1 MESLRIGILFL
12 LGITVVGG
20 MIGAWVFQKI
30 RIPQVVGYIVIGLI
44 FGRSG
49 LGIVSE
55 TDIDSLYPFNL
66 FALGVIGFLVG
77 GELKI
82 DMFRKYFKQFFTIL
96 VGEGLGATF
105 LVSTATFLIM
115 YFVTNNVPVS
125 IAAAAIFG
133 AISSATDP
141 ASTIDVLW
149 EYRCKGI
156 LTTTITAI
164 VALDDALAMLL
175 YGLGVSVAML
185 LVNGQNSFGMEL
197 LKVTAQLFGACAMGF
212 TFALILTS
220 LLKWILGNV
229 EKNLAACL
237 GLILLL
243 ISMSVYW
250 NVDVILAAMTFGFC
264 VANISPK
271 RSEDLFNLLRGFSIP
286 IYVMFFVL
294 VGAGLSIGKMPLW
307 LWFIVIAYVLGRSIG
322 KVVGAYFGA
331 NISRAPLSV
340 KRYLGLGLFAQGGV
354 AVGLSLMATQ
364 RLGAIRVADN
374 LLLSDAIIFSI
385 TATTLIIQLIG
396 PYLVKLSVKFAGE
409 IGRNVTEE
417 DIINS
422 LTVQDVMDKDI
433 EPVPECATVKELV
446 KTFASADYAIF
457 PVVNF
462 DKNIIGTVS
471 LENIKDVLDN
481 QESWA
486 WLLAS
491 DIMEP
496 YENCTSPSSPL
507 CDILRRMQ
515 DLKIDQ
521 LPVVMEED
529 KAKPAGILDFA
540 KAHQRIKQEMIRRQ
554 EEASEAVGLAV

>member
-1 MESLRIGILFL
+1 MDSLRIGILFL
-12 LGITVVGG
+12 IGISVVGG
-20 MIGAWVFQKI
+20 MIGAWVFQRIK
-30 RIPQVVGYIVIGLI
+30 IPQVVGYIVIGLI

-49 LGIVSE
+49 LDIVSSEDIE
-55 TDIDSLYPFNL
+55 TLYPFNL

-96 VGEGLGATF
+96 IGEGLGATI
-105 LVSTATFLIM
+105 LVSTSTFLIM
-115 YFVTNNVPVS
+115 YFITNNVPVS
-125 IAAAAIFG
+125 IATAAIFG

-156 LTTTITAI
+156 LTTTVTAI

-175 YGLGVSVAML
+175 YGLGVSLAML
-185 LVNGQNSFGMEL
+185 LVNGQNSFGFEL
-197 LKVTAQLFGACAMGF
+197 LKVTAQLIGACVLGGA
-212 TFALILTS
+212 FALILTS

-243 ISMSVYW
+243 ISMAVYW
-250 NVDVILAAMTFGFC
+250 DVDVILAAMTFGFC

-271 RSEDLFNLLRGFSIP
+271 RSEELFNVLRGFSIP

-294 VGAGLSIGKMPLW
+294 VGAGLSIGNMPVWLW
-307 LWFIVIAYVLGRSIG
+307 LIVICYVLGRSIG
-322 KVVGAYFGA
+322 KVVGAYFAA

-364 RLGAIRVADN
+364 RLGTIRVSDK
-374 LLLSDAIIFSI
+374 LLLADAVIFSI
-385 TATTLIIQLIG
+385 TATTLIIQLTG
-396 PYLVKLSVKFAGE
+396 PYLVKLAVKFAGE
-409 IGRNVTEE
+409 VGKNVTEE

-422 LTVQDVMDKDI
+422 LTVNDVMDKDI
-433 EPVPECATVKELV
+433 EPVPECATIKELV
-446 KTFASADYAIF
+446 KTFASANYAIF
-457 PVVNF
+457 PVVNS
-462 DKNIIGTVS
+462 DENIIGTVS

-496 YENCTSPSSPL
+496 YASSTSPTSPL
-507 CDILRRMQ
+507 CDILKKMQ

-521 LPVVMEED
+521 LPVVKEED
-529 KAKPAGILDFA
+529 KSKPAGILDFA
-540 KAHQRIKQEMIRRQ
+540 RAHQRIKQEMIRRQ
-554 EEASEAVGLAV
+554 EEASEAVGLSI

>member
-1 MESLRIGILFL
+1 
-12 LGITVVGG
+12 
-20 MIGAWVFQKI
+20 MIGAWAFQKI
-30 RIPQVVGYIVIGLI
+30 KIPQVVGYIVIGLI

-49 LGIVSE
+49 LEIVSE
-55 TDIDSLYPFNL
+55 TDIDTLYPFNL

-82 DMFRKYFKQFFTIL
+82 DMFRKYFKQFFVIL
-96 VGEGLGATF
+96 IGEGLGATL
-105 LVSTATFLIM
+105 LVSVSTFLIM
-115 YFVTNNVPVS
+115 YYVTNNIPIS

-175 YGLGVSVAML
+175 YGLGVSLAML
-185 LVNGQNSFGMEL
+185 LVNGQSSFGFEL
-197 LKVTAQLFGACAMGF
+197 LKVTAQLLGACGLGLA
-212 TFALILTS
+212 FALILTS

-229 EKNLAACL
+229 ERNLAACL

-243 ISMSVYW
+243 ISVAVYW
-250 NVDVILAAMTFGFC
+250 DVDVILASMTFGFA

-271 RSEDLFNLLRGFSIP
+271 RSEDLFGLLRGFATP
-286 IYVMFFVL
+286 IYVLFFVL
-294 VGAGLSIGKMPLW
+294 VGAGLSIGKMPPW

-322 KVVGAYFGA
+322 KVAGAYFGA
-331 NISRAPLSV
+331 NASRAPIAV
-340 KRYLGLGLFAQGGV
+340 RRYLGLGLFAQGGV

-364 RLGAIRVADN
+364 RLGAIRIADN

-396 PYLVKLSVKFAGE
+396 PSLVKMSVKFAGE
-409 IGRNVTEE
+409 VGRNVTEE

-422 LTVQDVMDKDI
+422 LKVEDVMDKDVSPI
-433 EPVPECATVKELV
+433 PECATVKELV
-446 KTFASADYAIF
+446 KIFASANYMVY
-457 PVVNF
+457 PVVNSEEG
-462 DKNIIGTVS
+462 IIGTVS

-496 YENCTSPSSPL
+496 HENYTSPSSPL
-507 CDILRRMQ
+507 CDILRSMQ

-521 LPVVMEED
+521 IPVVMEED
-529 KAKPAGILDFA
+529 RSKPAGILDFS

-554 EEASEAVGLAV
+554 EEAVEIAPRLV